1 MKTNQTDVAIVVI
14 MINLKIFRFLILL
27 LITKLYIKCTL
38 PSSSSEYEKRVKRYC
53 DTIGLTLD
61 QQHFCYMHS
70 DIVKVFINGSQY
82 GHKQCQKTFKFSNET
97 GTRWNCTNLSNK
109 TFLTIPKPKGE
120 LYICFFYF
128 PMICIF
134 TSVND
139 NKYVNFEIN
148 VSAKKNFLKFQ
159 ISCILIFNRRF
170 SSLYINVLVCV
181 RAVGKKVRWVL
192 RMGKG
197 CVQNCNYAKVQTDA
211 AITLESFYQHEHCLK
226 FL

>member
-1 MKTNQTDVAIVVI
+1 MKTNQTDVVIVVI

-53 DTIGLTLD
+53 DTIGLTVD

-109 TFLTIPKPKGE
+109 TFLTIPKPKGK
-120 LYICFFYF
+120 LYICFLSSNGLRFHH
-128 PMICIF
+128 I
-134 TSVND
+134 NG
-139 NKYVNFEIN
+139 NKYINFETN
-148 VSAKKNFLKFQ
+148 VSAKSIFYFLR
-159 ISCILIFNRRF
+159 IS
-170 SSLYINVLVCV
+170 
-181 RAVGKKVRWVL
+181 
-192 RMGKG
+192 
-197 CVQNCNYAKVQTDA
+197 NY
-211 AITLESFYQHEHCLK
+211 F
-226 FL
+226 